1 MELLVTWVM
10 WNLISV
16 SIDTVLVPLQDRCMV
31 STERTTS
38 LKIILDA
45 HDGTAR

>member
-1 MELLVTWVM
+1 MTWVM

-16 SIDTVLVPLQDRCMV
+16 SIDTVLVSLQDRFIV

-38 LKIILDA
+38 LKIILDTN
-45 HDGTAR
+45 DGTAR